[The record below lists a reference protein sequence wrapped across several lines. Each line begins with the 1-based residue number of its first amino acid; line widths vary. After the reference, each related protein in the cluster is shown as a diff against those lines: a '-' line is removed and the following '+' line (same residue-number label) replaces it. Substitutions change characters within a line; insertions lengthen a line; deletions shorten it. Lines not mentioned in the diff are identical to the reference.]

1 MDTQEL
7 AHEDWE
13 EFFEDLSREFEEGLV
28 DVTVRTDTLSDAPVI
43 TGLPLLGIQ
52 LNTKGGDAGSITII
66 AGQSEDDAISHTV
79 LGVTQVYVMR
89 TADGDIDSIQIDAPD
104 PAQTTVQFLSSI

>member
-13 EFFEDLSREFEEGLV
+13 EFFDDLSREFEEGLV
-28 DVTVRTDTLSDAPVI
+28 DVTVRTNTLSDAPVI

-52 LNTKGGDAGSITII
+52 LNTKGGDSGSVTII
-66 AGQSEDDAISHTV
+66 AGQSEDDAVSHTIIA
-79 LGVTQVYVMR
+79 VTQVHVMR
-89 TADGDIDSIQIDAPD
+89 TADGDIEAVQIDAPD
-104 PAQTTVQFLSSI
+104 PVQTIVQFLSSI

>member
-7 AHEDWE
+7 AHEEWE
-13 EFFEDLSREFEEGLV
+13 EFFDDLSREFEEGLV

-66 AGQSEDDAISHTV
+66 AGQSEDDAVSHTIPA
-79 LGVTQVYVMR
+79 VTQVHVMR
-89 TADGDIDSIQIDAPD
+89 TGDGDIEAVQIDAPD
-104 PAQTTVQFLSSI
+104 PAQTMVQFLSSI

>member
-7 AHEDWE
+7 AHEEWE

-28 DVTVRTDTLSDAPVI
+28 DVTVRTNTLSDAPVI

-52 LNTKGGDAGSITII
+52 LNTKGSEAGSITII
-66 AGQSEDDAISHTV
+66 AGQSEDDADSHTV
-79 LGVTQVYVMR
+79 FAVTQVHVMR
-89 TADGDIDSIQIDAPD
+89 TGDGDIEAIQIDAPD
-104 PAQTTVQFLSSI
+104 PAQTTVRFLSSI